1 MNDFPFLYRKKEEVA
16 PSQIQLQL
24 ELEIIEY
31 IPKEVKEEPS
41 VIEIQITSSNSEE
54 YQLLL

>member
-1 MNDFPFLYRKKEEVA
+1 MNDFPFIYRKKEEVK

-31 IPKEVKEEPS
+31 VPEEVEELPS
-41 VIEIQITSSNSEE
+41 VIEIQITSSN
-54 YQLLL
+54 Y